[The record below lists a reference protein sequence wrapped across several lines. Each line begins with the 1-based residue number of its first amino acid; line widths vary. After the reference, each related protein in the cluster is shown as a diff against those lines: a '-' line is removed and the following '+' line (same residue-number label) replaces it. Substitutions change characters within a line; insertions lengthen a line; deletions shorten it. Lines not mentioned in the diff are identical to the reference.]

1 MTHVVASQAV
11 PWIPVEHRLDVI
23 LSSAL
28 PPADRTTS
36 AFAFVSD
43 DTGRTLLTRVDR
55 VGRGWDVPGGHLEA
69 GESATEAVVREL
81 QEETGLLLE
90 PSALSVFAW
99 QRIELLAP
107 APAGYRY
114 APLTY
119 MVMFRA
125 RLATPGVATAPPA
138 GSESTGAEWLPHE
151 RIREL
156 CAGRTWLPLLESA

>member
-1 MTHVVASQAV
+1 MTHVVASCVV
-11 PWIPVEHRLDVI
+11 PWIPVDHRLDVI

-28 PPADRTTS
+28 PPAGSTTS

-43 DTGRTLLTRVDR
+43 SIGRTLLTCVDR
-55 VGRGWDVPGGHLEA
+55 VGRGWDIPGGHLEA

-90 PSALSVFAW
+90 LSALSVFAW
-99 QRIELLAP
+99 QRVELLAP

-114 APLTY
+114 AALTH

-125 RLATPGVATAPPA
+125 RLATPGAATAPPA
-138 GSESTGAEWLPHE
+138 GSESTGAEWLPPT
-151 RIREL
+151 RIKEL
-156 CAGRTWLPLLESA
+156 CAGRTWLPLLESL